1 MRNDFT
7 KLKLEIEA
15 LKLRQE
21 STERLVKELQSEA
34 VQRDEDLRKST
45 KLLSKVSCSLK
56 KINFISFVFISILK
70 IRNNG
75 KREINLNFWIN

>member
-1 MRNDFT
+1 MQEDVFELRNDFS

-45 KLLSKVSCSLK
+45 KLLAKVS
-56 KINFISFVFISILK
+56 FVH
-70 IRNNG
+70 
-75 KREINLNFWIN
+75 

>member
-1 MRNDFT
+1 MVELRNDFT

-15 LKLRQE
+15 IKLRQE

-45 KLLSKVSCSLK
+45 KLTAKVSLFVKNKFLFLFITLEWRK
-56 KINFISFVFISILK
+56 K
-70 IRNNG
+70 
-75 KREINLNFWIN
+75 